1 MKFIKYLTI
10 AAVALSMTACSDS
23 NTPDNDDELS
33 TKEQSLQRA
42 AGQYVDHTVLPTYSA
57 MADAAVELQKLCHT
71 IRAKHAA
78 GTLTSNDIATAGD
91 AWRRARKN
99 WELSEAFL
107 F

>member
-42 AGQYVDHTVLPTYSA
+42 AGHVGDYDGIL
-57 MADAAVELQKLCHT
+57 LQKPRQ
-71 IRAKHAA
+71 I
-78 GTLTSNDIATAGD
+78 GG
-91 AWRRARKN
+91 
-99 WELSEAFL
+99 
-107 F
+107 